1 MKRKFF
7 TASLVTVIVLALS
20 GCASISSAVNGVLN
34 KKSGPVHSFT
44 GLPGDDGP
52 ILAVKIDDTNPAHP
66 QVGIGSADVVYVE
79 QVEAGLTRLLAIF
92 SSQVPEKIGPV
103 RSVRI
108 SDIDLLAQ
116 YGKVGFAYS
125 GAQSK
130 MRPVVAAANL
140 VDLGAERNSPEIYT
154 RDENRVAPTNMI
166 LLPKPLLAKALSKDP
181 SAIALSR
188 NMGWT
193 FGDAPEGGQAI
204 NSITIHWPNAQY
216 SAQWSAKEKRWLLWH
231 NGKPNLDDAGMQL
244 GTPTLVIQNVVI
256 TPSIYGDKFGGVTPL
271 SQSLGT
277 GSGYLLRDGKVFPL
291 TWSRPSAE
299 SGTEWASNGKPA
311 NFAAGG
317 IWFMLTDR
325 APTIEYS
332 VTPSPSAS
340 PEKSK

>member
-1 MKRKFF
+1 VKRKFF
-7 TASLVTVIVLALS
+7 TSSIVTVVVLALS

-44 GLPGDDGP
+44 GLPGKDGP

-66 QVGIGSADVVYVE
+66 QVGISSADVVYVE

-92 SSQVPEKIGPV
+92 SSQIPEKIGPI

-181 SAIALSR
+181 SAIASSR

-271 SQSLGT
+271 SQSIGT

>member
-7 TASLVTVIVLALS
+7 TASITAVVLLALS

-34 KKSGPVHSFT
+34 KNSGPVHSFT

-66 QVGIGSADVVYVE
+66 QVGISSADVVYVE

-92 SSQVPEKIGPV
+92 SSQIPEKIGPI

-181 SAIALSR
+181 SAIASSR

-193 FGDAPEGGQAI
+193 FGDAPEGGEAI
-204 NSITIHWPNAQY
+204 NSITVHWPNAQY
-216 SAQWSAKEKRWLLWH
+216 SAQWSAQEKRWLLWH
-231 NGKPNLDDAGMQL
+231 NGKPNLDDSGMQL

-271 SQSLGT
+271 SQSVGT